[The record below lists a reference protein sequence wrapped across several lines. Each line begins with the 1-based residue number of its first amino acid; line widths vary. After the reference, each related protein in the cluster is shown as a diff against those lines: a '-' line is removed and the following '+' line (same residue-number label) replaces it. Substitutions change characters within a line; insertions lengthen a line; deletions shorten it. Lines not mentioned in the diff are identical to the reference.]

1 VVDFGRVDRGAFK
14 VVPKDF
20 DALSRLTAGEGLD
33 TLLVAAPLTSS
44 TFRLL
49 LTSSWLL
56 LLFAVLF
63 TWGFEIGTTDGMV
76 EVSFDSIFVGASPF
90 GVVLTAPLGAPLA
103 GVLAG
108 VGFVIA
114 DTSRGVFGVLACFGC
129 AALVLV
135 PLGAGGLFA
144 GRGVPARAF
153 TVKLTKL
160 LISTFRGVG
169 VVFFGCGLA
178 GPLGIA
184 LVPAFADGTVTGGE
198 VDGFVGAGVTGR
210 TPDTDSLTPK
220 SETSNKLRGFFDVLG
235 VLRLVLT
242 LMVEAGAICA
252 STPLSELE
260 SLSLSVSD
268 PDDDDDDDDEVDD
281 EDDDDDDDDDE
292 SESLSLSLLSS
303 AFVFAS
309 FRVLVTGDV
318 IAGVVVSS

>member
-1 VVDFGRVDRGAFK
+1 VVDFGRIDRGAFI
-14 VVPKDF
+14 VVPGDF

-33 TLLVAAPLTSS
+33 TLLGAVPLTSS

-49 LTSSWLL
+49 LTTVSSWLL

-76 EVSFDSIFVGASPF
+76 EASFDSIFVAGASPF

-108 VGFVIA
+108 VGFVVA

-210 TPDTDSLTPK
+210 TSDTDSLTPK

-252 STPLSELE
+252 SASLSELE
-260 SLSLSVSD
+260 SFSLSVSD
-268 PDDDDDDDDEVDD
+268 PDDDDDEVDD
-281 EDDDDDDDDDE
+281 EDDDDDDE

-303 AFVFAS
+303 AFVFADFS
-309 FRVLVTGDV
+309 V
-318 IAGVVVSS
+318 